1 VSGLRFDRLTA
12 SSKDDAVALAQAFLR
27 SIAACTCSAF
37 NPPCPTCSDDAVA
50 LAKVRVDG
58 CDVIDVCALERSWVL
73 SPRALGYWV
82 PVVDMFR
89 QCLEQACCEPPGSNR
104 QPVDPIHCMG
114 TSLEEAWKTFD
125 GAFAGASGTSPA
137 FRELLQAMGRPVVP
151 EPAVATP
158 ASAEGAIGALEA
170 KIAELSKR
178 IDELS
183 AGVQKEQA

>member
-1 VSGLRFDRLTA
+1 
-12 SSKDDAVALAQAFLR
+12 
-27 SIAACTCSAF
+27 
-37 NPPCPTCSDDAVA
+37 
-50 LAKVRVDG
+50 
-58 CDVIDVCALERSWVL
+58 
-73 SPRALGYWV
+73 
-82 PVVDMFR
+82 MFR